1 MSNPTDPTVHLNGTS
16 RDSLVKQR
24 TDIAD
29 ALGDVEKAIGQAW
42 PHGRDF
48 YPQGPDA
55 LSAAQ
60 QVWHERANLLADLRE
75 EITEEALR
83 IHNGDVEL
91 TI

>member
-1 MSNPTDPTVHLNGTS
+1 MSIPTVHLNGTS

-24 TDIAD
+24 VNIID
-29 ALGDVEKAIGQAW
+29 ALLDVENAISQAW

-60 QVWHERANLLADLRE
+60 RVWHARANIVSDLRD
-75 EITEEALR
+75 EITKEALR
-83 IHNGDVEL
+83 IDNNLGE
-91 TI
+91 

>member
-1 MSNPTDPTVHLNGTS
+1 MSIPTVHLNGTS

-24 TDIAD
+24 VNIID
-29 ALGDVEKAIGQAW
+29 ALLGVEKAISQAW

-60 QVWHERANLLADLRE
+60 QVWHERANILSDLRE
-75 EITEEALR
+75 KITEEALLIDR
-83 IHNGDVEL
+83 GENA
-91 TI
+91 